1 MTGEGPAPGGDSA
14 LLARRARDLV
24 RRPTV
29 SCAPATS
36 AADAAR
42 LMSRHGVGSVVIID
56 DSGVHL
62 RCRYP
67 DTHVARASVGTWLDA
82 LVARMRGLASDV
94 PGPQGSKMES

>member
-1 MTGEGPAPGGDSA
+1 MAPWGGMPEQPGMFAVSWLD
-14 LLARRARDLV
+14 LRRQPV
-24 RRPTV
+24 RI
-29 SCAPATS
+29 
-36 AADAAR
+36 DAAALDAQYVGAAIR
-42 LMSRHGVGSVVIID
+42 THGVMLWFIID